1 MEQPATRP
9 GWRKSSY
16 SNGGMNNCVEVGTW
30 GKSSYSNGGADT
42 CVEVGEWR
50 KSSHSN
56 GGANNCVEVGH
67 AAPVVLVRDTTN
79 RAGAVL
85 AVPAPAWRALLAE
98 IRA

>member
-1 MEQPATRP
+1 MEQPATSP
-9 GWRKSSY
+9 GWRKSSH
-16 SNGGMNNCVEVGTW
+16 SNGGANNCVEVGAW
-30 GKSSYSNGGADT
+30 RASSYSNGGSDT
-42 CVEVGEWR
+42 CVEVGAWR

-67 AAPVVLVRDTTN
+67 AAPIVLVRDTTD

-85 AVPAPAWRALLAE
+85 TIPAPAWRALLAG